1 MSKQLEEKQ
10 EITRGTFAI
19 AGLWVLVAYGV
30 ILLAV
35 LVLEQHLGISA
46 ETIKTLLTIFRVL
59 AALETM
65 AFAYYF
71 LRRR

>member
-1 MSKQLEEKQ
+1 MSKRLEEKQ
-10 EITRGTFAI
+10 EVTRGTLAI
-19 AGLWVLVAYGV
+19 AGLGVLVAYGV
-30 ILLAV
+30 ILIVV
-35 LVLEQHLGISA
+35 LVLGTRLGISA
-46 ETIKTLLTIFRVL
+46 ETVTALLTIFNVL